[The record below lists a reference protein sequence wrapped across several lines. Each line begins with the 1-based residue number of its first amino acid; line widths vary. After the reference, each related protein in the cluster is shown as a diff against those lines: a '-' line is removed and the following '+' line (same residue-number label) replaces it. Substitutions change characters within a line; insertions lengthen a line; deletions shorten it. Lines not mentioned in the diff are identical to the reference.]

1 MQAVQD
7 ALTRILTTLPQLIRK
22 DALHEHVVH
31 VLASLDHSVPPEVRK
46 AQWEFVLR
54 QEIFALAVRIIR
66 KIVFMII
73 DSLYRQPK
81 VWHSRTQ

>member
-7 ALTRILTTLPQLIRK
+7 ALTRILTSLPQLIRK

-54 QEIFALAVRIIR
+54 QEIFALAVRI
-66 KIVFMII
+66 MC
-73 DSLYRQPK
+73 
-81 VWHSRTQ
+81 